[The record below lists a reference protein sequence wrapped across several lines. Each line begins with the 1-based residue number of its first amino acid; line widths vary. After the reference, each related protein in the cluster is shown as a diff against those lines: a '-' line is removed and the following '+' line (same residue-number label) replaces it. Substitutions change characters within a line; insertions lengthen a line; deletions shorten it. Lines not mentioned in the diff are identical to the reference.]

1 MYTFQGCY
9 KISDDICLNNFFTIN
24 NENNSSIGDCKNAA
38 RINNSPFFAM
48 TNGNI
53 QHATCLLGNDISV
66 NSNITT
72 LSNTNNKVNIQNI
85 KNQDLKNKPDICGFN
100 QPNKKSDI
108 YAGSNVFSLYTSEN
122 AMLLYKNQNLLKK
135 TYESPY
141 YYNNWLKQLD
151 NDFNNIMKKIKTSYI
166 DYLTTKAYDQ
176 NLNDIIINTDS
187 AKNKQNTFVSAVT
200 DLINLNNDYNKLIN
214 DLVKNSKIVFEKLN
228 VFKSSTGLLENE
240 LFNNKQILDELLS
253 DNRGDNEQLLNNK
266 LKKYLL
272 VSEITIITLIIIF
285 LFFIKKK

>member
-1 MYTFQGCY
+1 MYSFQGCY

-24 NENNSSIGDCKNAA
+24 NKNNSSIGDCKNAA
-38 RINNSPFFAM
+38 RINNSPFFAV

-53 QHATCLLGNDISV
+53 QHATCLLGNDVSI

-72 LSNTNNKVNIQNI
+72 LSNTNNKVDIQNI
-85 KNQDLKNKPDICGFN
+85 NNQELKDKPDICGFN
-100 QPNKKSDI
+100 QANKKSDI

-135 TYESPY
+135 THESPY
-141 YYNNWLKQLD
+141 YYNNWLKQLN
-151 NDFNNIMKKIKTSYI
+151 NDFNNIIEKIKTSYV

-176 NLNDIIINTDS
+176 NLNDIINNTDS
-187 AKNKQNTFVSAVT
+187 AKNKQNIFVLAIT
-200 DLINLNNDYNKLIN
+200 DLINLNNDYNNLIN

-240 LFNNKQILDELLS
+240 LFDNKQVLDELLS
-253 DNRGDNEQLLNNK
+253 DNRGDNEELLNNK

-272 VSEITIITLIIIF
+272 VSEITIITLIIIS

>member
-1 MYTFQGCY
+1 MYSFQGCY

-38 RINNSPFFAM
+38 RINDSPFFAM

-53 QHATCLLGNDISV
+53 QHATCLLGNDVSI

-72 LSNTNNKVNIQNI
+72 LSNINNKINIENI
-85 KNQDLKNKPDICGFN
+85 NNEDLTNKPNICGFN
-100 QPNKKSDI
+100 QLNKKSDI

-122 AMLLYKNQNLLKK
+122 TMLLYKNQNLLKK
-135 TYESPY
+135 SYESPY

-151 NDFNNIMKKIKTSYI
+151 NDFNNIIDKIKTSYI

-176 NLNDIIINTDS
+176 DINDIINNTDN
-187 AKNKQNTFVSAVT
+187 AKNKQNMFVSAIT

-240 LFNNKQILDELLS
+240 LFNNKEVLDKLLS
-253 DNRGDNEQLLNNK
+253 NNRGDNEELLNKK

-272 VSEITIITLIIIF
+272 VSEISIITLIIIF